1 MVKKRLSGGGSF
13 APLEAF
19 STDFTQLNY
28 RNGKAHLMAVVCIE
42 TRYVAGWAVGR
53 RANRKLALRC
63 WKRVKERLAELG
75 TEPARCIVHHDQD
88 SVYTSHDWLRKLLAR
103 GTKRRSATPKTAQ
116 KTTRGSSR
124 SGAAPETENES
135 LIAEAESTTGL
146 TEIVSDGFDYYNS
159 GRRHSALQYEP
170 PLTYLRH
177 RIEREDISREP

>member
-1 MVKKRLSGGGSF
+1 VRRALCEQAGKLDLVKKRLSGGGSF

-88 SVYTSHDWLRKLLAR
+88 SVYTSHDWLRTLLIEDEAKVSYAENGAKDNPWIESLWGRSRNGEQVADRRGR
-103 GTKRRSATPKTAQ
+103 GTA
-116 KTTRGSSR
+116 
-124 SGAAPETENES
+124 
-135 LIAEAESTTGL
+135 GL
-146 TEIVSDGFDYYNS
+146 TSN
-159 GRRHSALQYEP
+159 P
-170 PLTYLRH
+170 
-177 RIEREDISREP
+177 